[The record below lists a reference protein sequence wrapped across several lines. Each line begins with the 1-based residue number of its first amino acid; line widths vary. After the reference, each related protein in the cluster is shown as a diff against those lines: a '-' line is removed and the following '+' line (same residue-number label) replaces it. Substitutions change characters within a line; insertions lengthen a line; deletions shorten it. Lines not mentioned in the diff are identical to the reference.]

1 MMRGR
6 RCEEGDWIWAVMV
19 RAETRRR
26 KGHVAIIAIG
36 RLILEE
42 GGLWL
47 VRLLRVVL
55 RHEAVGECVLLL
67 LPRRVWERIVWE
79 DERIARRKV
88 EGRLH
93 TIEAV
98 CSQLRSGSCVQR
110 AASHARAL

>member
-1 MMRGR
+1 
-6 RCEEGDWIWAVMV
+6 MV
-19 RAETRRR
+19 RGEIRRR

-67 LPRRVWERIVWE
+67 LLRRHLRTGMT
-79 DERIARRKV
+79 ARLAV
-88 EGRLH
+88 EGGRTASFRL
-93 TIEAV
+93 
-98 CSQLRSGSCVQR
+98 LR
-110 AASHARAL
+110 L